1 MPALI
6 ILVTVGLYAGALF
19 LWVRAQSY
27 RYTVALVAGHLL
39 VAMDPLWQWLYR
51 YSYVDQGPSQ
61 IFGRGVPLFAV
72 LGVSWAYAL
81 PALAFFYAQGQSWWP
96 RSYWSGV
103 GAFLG
108 MLVYHVLLQG
118 VAKQTALWRFD
129 LPIMLSW
136 GLPSWLVVAL
146 LGALVS
152 LVTASVLSAT
162 RHYAGFVFIPT
173 LAAGIVVAPILVYGI
188 LGAPFWLPL
197 LLDESPALLSL
208 GALVTLALSIWV
220 VHLACAGLQAPAER
234 RVLGIR

>member
-39 VAMDPLWQWLYR
+39 VALDPLWQRLYE
-51 YSYVDQGPSQ
+51 YAYVAGADSSQ
-61 IFGRGVPLFAV
+61 IFGRAVPIFAV
-72 LGVSWAYAL
+72 LGASWAYAL
-81 PALAFFYAQGQSWWP
+81 PALAFFYAQGQPWWP
-96 RSYWSGV
+96 RSYLAGV
-103 GAFLG
+103 AAFLG
-108 MLVYHVLLQG
+108 MVVYHVLLQG

-129 LPIMLSW
+129 LPITLAG
-136 GLPSWLVVAL
+136 GLPSWLVVAV

-152 LVTASVLSAT
+152 LLTASVLSAT

-197 LLDESPALLSL
+197 LLNESPTLLSL
-208 GALVTLALSIWV
+208 GALVTLALTIWV
-220 VHLACAGLQAPAER
+220 VHLACAGLQAPAEQR
-234 RVLGIR
+234 LR